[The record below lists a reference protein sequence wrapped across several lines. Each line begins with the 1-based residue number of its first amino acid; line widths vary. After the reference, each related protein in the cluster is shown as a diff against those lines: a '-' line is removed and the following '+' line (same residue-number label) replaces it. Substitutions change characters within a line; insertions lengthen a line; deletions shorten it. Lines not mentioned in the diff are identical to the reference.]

1 MGKKHFPWSKKIGG
15 EVIMRIYISGGI
27 TGVENY
33 RDKFH
38 EAQMELM
45 KGGNEVFNPAS
56 YADVLPKLS
65 YEEYMKIGL
74 YFLGM
79 CDAIYMLKGWQKSCG
94 ANREY
99 GYALAMDKIILEEQD
114 GLFS

>member
-1 MGKKHFPWSKKIGG
+1 MGKEYFSWSEKIGG

-33 RDKFH
+33 REAFSRAH
-38 EAQMELM
+38 EELT
-45 KGGNEVFNPAS
+45 KGGH
-56 YADVLPKLS
+56 DVISPSFYTDALPKLS
-65 YEEYMKIGL
+65 YEEYMKLGL
-74 YFLGM
+74 HFLNM

>member
-1 MGKKHFPWSKKIGG
+1 
-15 EVIMRIYISGGI
+15 MRIYISGGI
-27 TGVENY
+27 SGVENY
-33 RDKFH
+33 R
-38 EAQMELM
+38 EAFKKAQEKLT
-45 KGGNEVFNPAS
+45 KDGHDVFNPAL
-56 YADVLPKLS
+56 YADALPNLP
-65 YEEYMKIGL
+65 YEEYMKTGL
-74 YFLGM
+74 YFLDM

>member
-1 MGKKHFPWSKKIGG
+1 
-15 EVIMRIYISGGI
+15 MRIYISGGI
-27 TGVENY
+27 NGVEDY
-33 RDKFH
+33 RENFH
-38 EAQMELM
+38 KAQMELM

-56 YADVLPKLS
+56 YADSLPKLS

-74 YFLGM
+74 YFLSM

>member
-1 MGKKHFPWSKKIGG
+1 MGKEYFSWSEKIGG
-15 EVIMRIYISGGI
+15 EVIMRIYISSGI

-33 RDKFH
+33 REAFSRAH
-38 EAQMELM
+38 EELT
-45 KGGNEVFNPAS
+45 KGGHDVINPAF
-56 YADVLPKLS
+56 YADALPKLS
-65 YEEYMKIGL
+65 YEEYMKVGL
-74 YFLGM
+74 YFLSM